1 VISSNA
7 EGDCEAI
14 SVNDGTKNNYRVIK
28 MNTRINP
35 VVPGSKPELAEIE
48 KKILEERGRISPLY
62 QTLLNAPEIAQ
73 GWESLLTAI
82 RNRNS
87 LSPAIREM
95 IILRVAILNR
105 ANYEFDAHEPH
116 ALKAGVSP
124 EKIAAIREAI
134 IPNIFTEQEALVL
147 NLTDVMTKEIQVS
160 DALFDKVKPFF
171 NDTQRLELVATI
183 SAYNMVS
190 RLLNALHVGH

>member
-1 VISSNA
+1 MSNRIS
-7 EGDCEAI
+7 
-14 SVNDGTKNNYRVIK
+14 
-28 MNTRINP
+28 P

-48 KKILEERGRISPLY
+48 KKIIEERGRISPLY

-73 GWESLLTAI
+73 GWEALLTAI

-105 ANYEFDAHEPH
+105 ADYEFDAHEPH

-124 EKIAAIREAI
+124 EKIAAIRQVKLA
-134 IPNIFTEQEALVL
+134 PIFSEQEILIL
-147 NLTDVMTKEIQVS
+147 NLTDVMTKEIQVP
-160 DALFDKVKPFF
+160 DELFDQVKPHFD
-171 NDTQRLELVATI
+171 DTQRLELVATI
-183 SAYNMVS
+183 AAYNMVS

>member
-1 VISSNA
+1 M
-7 EGDCEAI
+7 
-14 SVNDGTKNNYRVIK
+14 SV
-28 MNTRINP
+28 RINQ
-35 VVPGSKPELAEIE
+35 VVPGSNPKLAAIE
-48 KKILEERGRISPLY
+48 KRILEERGRISPLY

-73 GWESLLTAI
+73 GWEALLTAI

-105 ANYEFDAHEPH
+105 ADYEFDSHEPH
-116 ALKAGVSP
+116 ALKAGISP
-124 EKIAAIREAI
+124 EKITAIREAEI
-134 IPNIFTEQEALVL
+134 SDIFDEQESLVL
-147 NLTDVMTKEIQVS
+147 MLTDVMTKEIQVS
-160 DALFDKVKPFF
+160 DALFDQVKPLF

>member
-1 VISSNA
+1 MSNRIS
-7 EGDCEAI
+7 
-14 SVNDGTKNNYRVIK
+14 
-28 MNTRINP
+28 P

-48 KKILEERGRISPLY
+48 KKIIEERGRVSPLY

-73 GWESLLTAI
+73 GWEALLTAI

-105 ANYEFDAHEPH
+105 AAYEFDAHEPH
-116 ALKAGVSP
+116 ALKAGVSA
-124 EKIAAIREAI
+124 EKISAIREIELPA
-134 IPNIFTEQEALVL
+134 IFTEQEMLIL
-147 NLTDVMTKEIQVS
+147 ELTDVMTKEIQVS
-160 DALFDKVKPFF
+160 DELFDRVKPHFD
-171 NDTQRLELVATI
+171 DTQRLELVATI
-183 SAYNMVS
+183 AAYNMVS

>member
-1 VISSNA
+1 MSNRIS
-7 EGDCEAI
+7 
-14 SVNDGTKNNYRVIK
+14 
-28 MNTRINP
+28 P

-48 KKILEERGRISPLY
+48 KKIIEERGRISPLY

-73 GWESLLTAI
+73 GWEALLTAI

-105 ANYEFDAHEPH
+105 ADYEFDAHEPH

-124 EKIAAIREAI
+124 EKISAIRKIEL
-134 IPNIFTEQEALVL
+134 PPLFTEQEMLVL
-147 NLTDVMTKEIQVS
+147 ELTDIMTKEIQVS
-160 DALFDKVKPFF
+160 DELFDRVKPHF

-183 SAYNMVS
+183 AAYNMVS

>member
-1 VISSNA
+1 MS
-7 EGDCEAI
+7 
-14 SVNDGTKNNYRVIK
+14 
-28 MNTRINP
+28 TRINP
-35 VVPGSKPELAEIE
+35 VVPGSKPELAAIE

-73 GWESLLTAI
+73 GWEALLTAI

-105 ANYEFDAHEPH
+105 AAYEFDAHEPH

-124 EKIAAIREAI
+124 EKIAALRELHLPAI
-134 IPNIFTEQEALVL
+134 FSEQEALIL
-147 NLTDVMTKEIQVS
+147 NLTDVMTTEIQVP
-160 DALFDKVKPFF
+160 DHLFDQIKPLF
-171 NDTQRLELVATI
+171 NDQERLELVTTI

>member
-1 VISSNA
+1 MSDRIS
-7 EGDCEAI
+7 
-14 SVNDGTKNNYRVIK
+14 
-28 MNTRINP
+28 P
-35 VVPGSKPELAEIE
+35 VLTGSRPELAEIE
-48 KKILEERGRISPLY
+48 KKIIEERGRISPLY

-73 GWESLLTAI
+73 GWEALLTAI

-105 ANYEFDAHEPH
+105 ADYEFDAHEPH

-124 EKIAAIREAI
+124 EKIAAIREVELPA
-134 IPNIFTEQEALVL
+134 IFTEQEMLVL

-160 DALFDKVKPFF
+160 DELFDKVKPHF

-183 SAYNMVS
+183 AAYNMVS

>member
-1 VISSNA
+1 MSDRIS
-7 EGDCEAI
+7 
-14 SVNDGTKNNYRVIK
+14 
-28 MNTRINP
+28 P
-35 VVPGSKPELAEIE
+35 VLPGSRPELAEIE
-48 KKILEERGRISPLY
+48 KKIIEERGRISPLY

-73 GWESLLTAI
+73 GWEALLTAI

-105 ANYEFDAHEPH
+105 ADYEFDAHEPH

-124 EKIAAIREAI
+124 EKISAIRKIEL
-134 IPNIFTEQEALVL
+134 PPIFTEQEMLVL

-160 DALFDKVKPFF
+160 DELFDKVKPHF

-183 SAYNMVS
+183 AAYNMVS